1 MPRGDL
7 LRGRQEPS
15 VVRVHQHPT
24 HRGAPPRLPRSCGP
38 CGTVQVTRDLAERRA
53 REKVSE
59 DASHVGRLVLDD
71 LEPGAVRVALRGG
84 QPAVPVGRVAGA
96 WVALLAP
103 FDGVAARASGLDL
116 HLALSEEDK
125 LLEHEVVVLGV
136 DSAAYGHDPDLALLA
151 QFEHVGEAARETVH
165 VHDDQ
170 HVELAPVIGR
180 EHVRPAGPGPSRL
193 APGGVIVLE
202 LV

>member
-1 MPRGDL
+1 PAARGAVVDGFAPDELRPSCADIGAGNDRLPRAGLALVEVDLGEVVVPRGDL

-116 HLALSEEDK
+116 HLALSDEDK

-136 DSAAYGHDPDLALLA
+136 DSGAYGHDPD
-151 QFEHVGEAARETVH
+151 
-165 VHDDQ
+165 
-170 HVELAPVIGR
+170 
-180 EHVRPAGPGPSRL
+180 
-193 APGGVIVLE
+193 
-202 LV
+202 